1 MNQRLNTR
9 ATGLTRSLIAA
20 ALLATTGLAAQ
31 AHQVWLEHSGSQAK
45 LHFGEY
51 NDNVRE
57 TSPGLLDK
65 FKGVPVL
72 EQTVAGAKQRVEG
85 QLTKE
90 AFTYTAAANAE
101 TLFADAAYPLIDR
114 SQRNLP
120 PMAWQPSA
128 RWVAGL
134 AQPVAPT
141 APLDLV
147 PTGKP
152 GEFKVVFK
160 GAPLP
165 TSHGAPCRP
174 NSAPSSAR
182 PRPCAGRAE
191 STRRTARWGIHTG
204 AVRAW
209 RACSTNPG
217 AGPCLRRCAG
227 PP

>member
-72 EQTVAGAKQRVEG
+72 EQTVAGATQRVEG

-90 AFTYTAAANAE
+90 AFTLT
-101 TLFADAAYPLIDR
+101 
-114 SQRNLP
+114 P
-120 PMAWQPSA
+120 PP
-128 RWVAGL
+128 
-134 AQPVAPT
+134 PT
-141 APLDLV
+141 PRRC
-147 PTGKP
+147 
-152 GEFKVVFK
+152 
-160 GAPLP
+160 LP
-165 TSHGAPCRP
+165 TLP
-174 NSAPSSAR
+174 
-182 PRPCAGRAE
+182 
-191 STRRTARWGIHTG
+191 TR
-204 AVRAW
+204 
-209 RACSTNPG
+209 
-217 AGPCLRRCAG
+217 
-227 PP
+227 